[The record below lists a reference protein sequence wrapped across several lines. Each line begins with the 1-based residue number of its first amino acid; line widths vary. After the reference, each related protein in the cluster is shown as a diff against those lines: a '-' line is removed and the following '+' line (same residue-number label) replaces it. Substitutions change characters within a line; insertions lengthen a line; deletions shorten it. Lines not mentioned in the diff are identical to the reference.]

1 MKALIYKMDQT
12 RNAKAIAQEINQSF
26 LDLGGR
32 VTMLNSVIRSAKA
45 YTESATEQIPVHCK
59 EVISDSKSPSGYM
72 AMHQLAWELI
82 PDSKIDGVFATC
94 FGTMNSEQL
103 QLAVGGAS

>member
-1 MKALIYKMDQT
+1 
-12 RNAKAIAQEINQSF
+12 
-26 LDLGGR
+26 
-32 VTMLNSVIRSAKA
+32 
-45 YTESATEQIPVHCK
+45 
-59 EVISDSKSPSGYM
+59 M